1 MAQCTQDLCWSW
13 QNTFLRY
20 ILSAASHSP
29 RITHTFSFMLQ
40 SFKDTWYWSQKYFS
54 KRILSLLHL
63 LENNLSTR
71 VIQIYGEK
79 KNKTDLAA
87 PASASSSLQTEFL
100 LSLVEE
106 SCTKQTALLW
116 FSCFLSS
123 VLPSQPQFSSKY
135 AMALLL
141 SVWRSGFLGH
151 S

>member
-13 QNTFLRY
+13 QNTFLRH
-20 ILSAASHSP
+20 ILPAALHSP

-40 SFKDTWYWSQKYFS
+40 PFKDTWYWSQKYFS

-71 VIQIYGEK
+71 VIEIYGEK
-79 KNKTDLAA
+79 KNKTGLAA
-87 PASASSSLQTEFL
+87 PASAPSSLQTEFL

-106 SCTKQTALLW
+106 NCTKQTALLR
-116 FSCFLSS
+116 FSSFLSS
-123 VLPSQPQFSSKY
+123 ELPSQLLFSCKH
-135 AMALLL
+135 AMALLP
-141 SVWRSGFLGH
+141 SMWRSGFLGH